1 MPKFEQLILPSMPEI
16 ELQDQA
22 TKQLEQKSYEQ
33 RLAEADLLMTKE
45 FLSEIDDVIALQGL
59 KKILPEIY

>member
-45 FLSEIDDVIALQGL
+45 FLGEIDDATALQGL